1 MHQEKRS
8 ETAEK
13 EITARVDAIVKSSGS
28 SFYPAMKLLCRE
40 KRDAMYAI
48 YAFCREI
55 DDIADEPAPLNE
67 KKQRLQIWRDDIER
81 VYDGVEPESIVAKA
95 LIAPVERFSLPKSEF
110 IELID
115 GMEMDIPDGM
125 RAPTMTELQLYC
137 RRVAGAVG
145 MLSVCV
151 FGDFSD
157 TAQRFAVTLGEA
169 LQLTNILRDMEED
182 MELGRLYMPRECLD
196 KAGIDITDDTA
207 LSSVL
212 SNPNLKIA
220 RQELAKQAAL
230 RFTEADAALER
241 LNGRQMKPA
250 VIMKDVYKK
259 IFDMMEKRG
268 WDVLFPRPKPS
279 KAFVAW
285 TALRVTLF
293 GK

>member
-1 MHQEKRS
+1 M
-8 ETAEK
+8 
-13 EITARVDAIVKSSGS
+13 
-28 SFYPAMKLLCRE
+28 
-40 KRDAMYAI
+40 
-48 YAFCREI
+48 
-55 DDIADEPAPLNE
+55 
-67 KKQRLQIWRDDIER
+67 
-81 VYDGVEPESIVAKA
+81 YDGIEPESIVAKA
-95 LIAPVERFSLPKSEF
+95 LVAPIKRFSLPKSEF

-157 TAQRFAVTLGEA
+157 TAQRFAITLGEA

-196 KAGIDITDDTA
+196 KAGIEISGDTA

-220 RQELAKQAAL
+220 RQDLAKQAAL

-259 IFDMMEKRG
+259 VFDMMEKRG

-279 KAFVAW
+279 KAFVVL

>member
-13 EITARVDAIVKSSGS
+13 EITAQVNAIVKASGS
-28 SFYPAMKLLCRE
+28 SFYWAMRLLGKQ
-40 KRDAMYAI
+40 KRDAMFAI

-81 VYDGVEPESIVAKA
+81 VYDGVEPESTVAKA
-95 LIAPVERFSLPKSEF
+95 LIAPVKRFSLPKSEF

-151 FGDFSD
+151 FGDFSP
-157 TAQRFAVTLGEA
+157 TAQRFAITLGEA

-196 KAGIDITDDTA
+196 LAGIAITDDTA

-212 SNPNLKIA
+212 SDPNLKIA
-220 RQELAKQAAL
+220 RRELAKQAAL
-230 RFTEADAALER
+230 RFTEADAALNE
-241 LNGRQMKPA
+241 LDGRKMKPA

-268 WDVLFPRPKPS
+268 WDILFPRPKPS
-279 KAFVAW
+279 KAFVIW

>member
-8 ETAEK
+8 ETSEK
-13 EITARVDAIVKSSGS
+13 EITEQVNAIVKASGS

-67 KKQRLQIWRDDIER
+67 KKKRLQIWRDDIGR
-81 VYDGVEPESIVAKA
+81 VYDGVEPESTVAKA
-95 LIAPVERFSLPKSEF
+95 LIAPVKRFSLPKSEF

-151 FGDFSD
+151 FGDFSP
-157 TAQRFAVTLGEA
+157 TAQRFAITLGEA

-196 KAGIDITDDTA
+196 QAGIAITDDTA

-212 SNPNLKIA
+212 SDPNLKIA
-220 RQELAKQAAL
+220 RRELAKQAAL
-230 RFTEADAALER
+230 RFTEADAALDE
-241 LNGRQMKPA
+241 LDGRKMKPA

-259 IFDMMEKRG
+259 VFDMMEKRG
-268 WDVLFPRPKPS
+268 WDILFPRPKPS
-279 KAFVAW
+279 KAFVIW

>member
-13 EITARVDAIVKSSGS
+13 EITAQVNAIVKASGS

-67 KKQRLQIWRDDIER
+67 KKKRLQIWRDDIER
-81 VYDGVEPESIVAKA
+81 VYDGVEPESVVAKA
-95 LIAPVERFSLPKSEF
+95 LIAPVKRFSLPKSEF

-151 FGDFSD
+151 FGDFSP
-157 TAQRFAVTLGEA
+157 TAQRFAITLGEA

-196 KAGIDITDDTA
+196 QAGIAITDDTA

-212 SNPNLKIA
+212 SDPNLKIA
-220 RQELAKQAAL
+220 RRELAKQAAL
-230 RFTEADAALER
+230 RFTEADAALDE
-241 LNGRQMKPA
+241 LDGRKMKPA

-279 KAFVAW
+279 KAFVIW

>member
-8 ETAEK
+8 ETSEK
-13 EITARVDAIVKSSGS
+13 EITEQVNAIVKASGS

-67 KKQRLQIWRDDIER
+67 KKKRLQIWRDDIER
-81 VYDGVEPESIVAKA
+81 VYDGVEPESTVAKA
-95 LIAPVERFSLPKSEF
+95 LIAPVKRFSLPKSEF

-151 FGDFSD
+151 FGDFSP
-157 TAQRFAVTLGEA
+157 TAQRFAITLGEA

-196 KAGIDITDDTA
+196 QAGIAITDDTA

-212 SNPNLKIA
+212 SDPNLKIA
-220 RQELAKQAAL
+220 RRELAKQAAL
-230 RFTEADAALER
+230 RFTEADAALDE
-241 LNGRQMKPA
+241 LDGRKMKPA

-259 IFDMMEKRG
+259 VFDMMEKRG
-268 WDVLFPRPKPS
+268 WDILFPRPKPS
-279 KAFVAW
+279 KAFVIW

>member
-13 EITARVDAIVKSSGS
+13 EITAQVNAIVKASGS

-40 KRDAMYAI
+40 KRDAIYAI

-55 DDIADEPAPLNE
+55 DDIADEPAPLSE
-67 KKQRLQIWRDDIER
+67 KEKRLQIWRDDIER
-81 VYDGVEPESIVAKA
+81 VYDGAEPESTVAKA
-95 LIAPVERFSLPKSEF
+95 LIAPVKRFSLPKSEF

-151 FGDFSD
+151 FGDFSL
-157 TAQRFAVTLGEA
+157 TAQRFAITLGEA

-196 KAGIDITDDTA
+196 QAGIAITDDTA

-212 SNPNLKIA
+212 SDPNLKIA
-220 RQELAKQAAL
+220 RRELAKQAAL
-230 RFTEADAALER
+230 RFTEADAALDE
-241 LNGRQMKPA
+241 LDGRKMKPA

-279 KAFVAW
+279 KAFVVW

>member
-13 EITARVDAIVKSSGS
+13 EITAQVNAIVKASGS

-55 DDIADEPAPLNE
+55 DDIADEPAPLSE
-67 KKQRLQIWRDDIER
+67 KKKRLQIWRDDIER
-81 VYDGVEPESIVAKA
+81 VYDGTEPESTVAKA
-95 LIAPVERFSLPKSEF
+95 LIAPVKRFSLPKSEF

-151 FGDFSD
+151 FGDFSL
-157 TAQRFAVTLGEA
+157 TAQRFAITLGEA

-196 KAGIDITDDTA
+196 QAGIAITDDTA

-212 SNPNLKIA
+212 SDPNLKIA
-220 RQELAKQAAL
+220 RRELAKQAAL
-230 RFTEADAALER
+230 RFTEADAALDE
-241 LNGRQMKPA
+241 LDGRKMKPA

-279 KAFVAW
+279 KAFVVW

>member
-13 EITARVDAIVKSSGS
+13 EITAQVNAIVKASGS

-81 VYDGVEPESIVAKA
+81 VYDGVEPESTVSKA
-95 LIAPVERFSLPKSEF
+95 LIAPVKRFSLPKSEF

-151 FGDFSD
+151 FGDFSP
-157 TAQRFAVTLGEA
+157 TARRFAITLGEA

-196 KAGIDITDDTA
+196 LAGIAITDDTA

-212 SNPNLKIA
+212 SDPNLKIA
-220 RQELAKQAAL
+220 RRELAKQAAL
-230 RFTEADAALER
+230 RFTEADAALNE
-241 LNGRQMKPA
+241 LDGRKMKPA

-268 WDVLFPRPKPS
+268 WDILFPRPKPS
-279 KAFVAW
+279 KAFVIW

>member
-8 ETAEK
+8 ETSEK
-13 EITARVDAIVKSSGS
+13 EITEQVNAIVKASGS

-40 KRDAMYAI
+40 KRNAMYAI

-67 KKQRLQIWRDDIER
+67 KKKRLQIWRDDIER
-81 VYDGVEPESIVAKA
+81 VYDGVEPESTVAKA
-95 LIAPVERFSLPKSEF
+95 LIAPVKRFSLPKSEF

-151 FGDFSD
+151 FGDFSP
-157 TAQRFAVTLGEA
+157 TAQRFAITLGEA

-196 KAGIDITDDTA
+196 QAGIAITDDTA

-212 SNPNLKIA
+212 SDPNLKIA
-220 RQELAKQAAL
+220 RRELAKQAAL
-230 RFTEADAALER
+230 RFTEADAALDE
-241 LNGRQMKPA
+241 LDGRKMKPA

-259 IFDMMEKRG
+259 VFDMMEKRG
-268 WDVLFPRPKPS
+268 WDILFPRPKPS
-279 KAFVAW
+279 KAFVIW